1 MACMYHATFQR
12 SRNYLTSLPDGALN
26 VLKYA
31 NPPPNSQMKPAE
43 EMTTALEL
51 YAFAAF
57 AYWLSVNP
65 FKGVTTGTGP
75 TDQLI
80 TGATHRE
87 KVGLF

>member
-1 MACMYHATFQR
+1 MACMYHAIFQR

-43 EMTTALEL
+43 DMTTAPEP
-51 YAFAAF
+51 YAFAAV

-65 FKGVTTGTGP
+65 FKQGDYWDWTAG
-75 TDQLI
+75 L
-80 TGATHRE
+80 ARHRSNTP
-87 KVGLF
+87 